1 MTTIVRLSP
10 ATMQQGIDTLVALDA
25 DFARVYD
32 QYGTPPAWLRPQ
44 GFSTLLYIIL
54 EQQVSLQSAKAAYDR
69 LLAAVAEITD
79 AGLTPEI
86 FLTFDD
92 ERLKQFGFSRQK
104 TRYGRILAEKILD
117 GSFDLAALDTMP
129 DEEALTALTSL
140 TGIGPWTAN
149 IYLLMVLKRVDI
161 WPIGDV
167 ALATAYKEIKGL
179 DERPTQPALAEI
191 AEAWRPWRAIAA
203 RLLWNHY
210 LNRRAK

>member
-10 ATMQQGIDTLVALDA
+10 TTMQQGIDALVAVDA
-25 DFARVYD
+25 DFARVYE
-32 QYGTPPAWLRPQ
+32 QYGTPPEWFRPQ

-79 AGLTPEI
+79 TGLTPEI
-86 FLTFDD
+86 FLTFED
-92 ERLKQFGFSRQK
+92 EQLKQFGFSRQK
-104 TRYGRILAEKILD
+104 TRYGRILAEKIRD
-117 GSFDLAALDTMP
+117 GNIDLAALDTMP
-129 DEEALTALTSL
+129 DEEVLTALTSL

-149 IYLLMVLKRVDI
+149 IYLLMVLKRVDV

-179 DERPTQPALAEI
+179 DERPTQPELAEI

-210 LNRRAK
+210 LHKRAK